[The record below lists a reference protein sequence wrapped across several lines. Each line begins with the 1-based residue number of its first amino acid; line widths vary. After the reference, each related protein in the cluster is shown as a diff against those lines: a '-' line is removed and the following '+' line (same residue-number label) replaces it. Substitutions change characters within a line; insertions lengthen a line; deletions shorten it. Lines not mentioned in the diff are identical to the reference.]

1 MIEITNKDHKIIAS
15 KIVNDFF
22 LKKYIPT
29 IDKNKSWYKNLSN
42 FVVKE
47 WSEVSNIE
55 IESKF
60 DEDDEEEISKEVFFI
75 LMDKLEI
82 DEDEYEDYEDQ
93 IDWGRFEEII
103 GYYICCL

>member
-1 MIEITNKDHKIIAS
+1 MNEITNKDHKIVAS

-29 IDKNKSWYKNLSN
+29 IDKNKTWYENLSN

-60 DEDDEEEISKEVFFI
+60 DEDDEEEISKEVFYI